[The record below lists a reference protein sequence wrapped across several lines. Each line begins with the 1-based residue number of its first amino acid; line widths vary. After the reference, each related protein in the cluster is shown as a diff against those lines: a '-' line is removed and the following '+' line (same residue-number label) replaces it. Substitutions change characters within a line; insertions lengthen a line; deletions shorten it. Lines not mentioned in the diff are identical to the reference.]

1 MNNLRKGALI
11 GMFSGLV
18 TLFGLFLNLFEM
30 KIKDPFTSK
39 EEILQFSIN
48 SIKSWSEL
56 PSEGQEAW
64 GVIFN
69 IFLAFAI
76 LTIVFSFLSNKR
88 NFLAIMTILISLGN
102 LGFAFLIYKTGSE
115 AFKDVPNF
123 ASFSFG
129 IGMYLLLGGAI
140 LGVIGAVLAL
150 IKK

>member
-11 GMFSGLV
+11 GMLSGLITV
-18 TLFGLFLNLFEM
+18 LGLFLNLFEM
-30 KIKDPFTSK
+30 KIKNPFTSK

-88 NFLAIMTILISLGN
+88 NFLAILTILISLGN
-102 LGFAFLIYKTGSE
+102 LGFSFIIYQTGTES
-115 AFKDVPNF
+115 FKDVPNF
-123 ASFSFG
+123 LSFSFG
-129 IGMYLLLGGAI
+129 FGMYYLLGGAI
-140 LGVIGAVLAL
+140 LGVIGAILAL
-150 IKK
+150 FKK